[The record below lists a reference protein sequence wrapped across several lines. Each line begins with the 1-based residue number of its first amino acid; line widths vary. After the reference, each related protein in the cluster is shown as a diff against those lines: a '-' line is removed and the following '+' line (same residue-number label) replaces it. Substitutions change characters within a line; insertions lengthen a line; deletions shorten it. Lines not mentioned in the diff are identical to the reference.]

1 MDFGY
6 SKLRERII
14 GEYRSQTEFVKSM
27 GWSSERVFQQKIHGK
42 TLWKGRISAVQSFFS
57 GLWETMSRNIFCTKS
72 STYLTKR
79 EKEKQ
84 NGKDRRE

>member
-14 GEYRSQTEFVKSM
+14 GEYRSQTEFVKFM
-27 GWSSERVFQQKIHGK
+27 GWSEWVFQQKIHGK

-57 GLWETMSRNIFCTKS
+57 GLLETMSRNFFMLKVQFI
-72 STYLTKR
+72 
-79 EKEKQ
+79 
-84 NGKDRRE
+84 